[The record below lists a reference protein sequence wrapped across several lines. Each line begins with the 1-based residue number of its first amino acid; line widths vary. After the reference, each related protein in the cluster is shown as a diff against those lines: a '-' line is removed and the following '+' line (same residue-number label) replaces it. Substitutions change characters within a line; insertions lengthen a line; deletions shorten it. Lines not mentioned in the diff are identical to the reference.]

1 MTRSVKRQIACSI
14 GLIGLVGI
22 IHAHWPGNACA
33 QAPAAQ
39 SPVAQSPVAQSPV
52 AQTRPSES
60 SLPAYYYTSPSDKLA
75 QGVTAQERAAVPTL
89 PSESSLPG
97 AATLPGA
104 AKAVAAGPLPSES
117 QLPPTDKSPSDV
129 AVPDA
134 QDSLVQLL
142 AASRDRTPWLRLVEA
157 EHTAPIRA
165 LELDASGNNL
175 FTAGED
181 KVVHH
186 WKRMDRAAGGAP
198 GAEWQHH
205 AVYRWQVQRAELG
218 TILCL
223 VSQGD
228 ELLIAGAGADGQQGE
243 IVNINTKT
251 DAWLAPLVDA
261 ANGPHAPILKMKM
274 VAEIP
279 TRRLIS
285 MDQKHGISLWQQDP
299 NQGTWKHRW
308 LRKPDASQKFNYAP
322 VAISSSSNLV
332 AATDAAAWTIDF
344 TDMDSGAITK
354 QLQRNA
360 PPQSPQAFAQALQL
374 AAEHFRSSEGK
385 SYTAAELEPTIRDNS
400 GATVTCLEI
409 APQDQYVAAGDEMGF
424 LYLWNPQGQLALK
437 AVASFRGFRFQ
448 SLAFSRDG
456 RFLAAAANSV
466 KSAESIIHLWKL
478 SAGSVPTLVRELH
491 RPAAIYGIGFTRD
504 AQTLLIGNGRHIEVV
519 HTQPEQ
525 PPESIPAREKIT
537 FASQVAFA
545 AELPYRWKF
554 SIDGQQTAF
563 DGQSMQWLDT
573 TDIAWNAA
581 CDPTQHFAMGEW
593 SLTSQMDAPGAK
605 PQDWIMRGNRRIG
618 RLELDAHYQT
628 QPNSRVQKVAW
639 LKDSTSEV
647 AAIAVSL
654 SGQNDI
660 WVFALPS
667 GGQNTCP
674 LKRVFG
680 GHEGPVLSLD
690 SAPDGRY
697 LISCAQDC
705 TIRIWPLTGID
716 ALRLEPPG
724 ESSAPRSNWGFDF
737 TIADGQVLAE
747 RPYFTS
753 PLFIKGMRAGDR
765 LREISY
771 ETHQADGTLRRTT
784 MVQPAEIV
792 DFLNQPRYDVQ
803 VRFIFE
809 RAGVE
814 VPGFQSYAHWREIAS
829 QVIAADREWAVW
841 TPSGYYDASFNG
853 NSLFGWQINR
863 GLEKEPDFYRA
874 DRFQAVLERPDLLR
888 HLLTAGSIEQAAE
901 LVGNQR
907 LRFGD
912 VLQNALAVQPQV
924 KILSPAAGQVLIGPQ
939 AVIRAA
945 VVIGSGQQLASAKA
959 FVSGVVATHMKQD
972 GITTLEDGS
981 QRIELSW
988 QGHLPSDKDLQLQVL
1003 CATRDK
1009 LVGADTLRLTH
1020 QQDPNSRRKPK
1031 LFLLTAGVSQYRD
1044 SRIPSLTSGATN
1056 AQAIMQTLLAQARS
1070 IYDVMPLSLTDSSVT
1085 PNVWRSTTSLLDD
1098 QLDNIQPDDLIV
1110 LFVSGHGLV
1119 DQSTNQYYFVTAN
1132 ARYSDIVRQNYR
1144 DCLSFN
1150 ELMSWVDVP
1159 CRKIA
1164 ILDTCH
1170 SGAIQPLASDHLK
1183 TAVRNLQ
1190 GDMVLTLTASEG
1202 NQLAAEY
1209 RGAQASLFTAA
1220 LQETLQGF
1228 QDTNRNGALDWSEL
1242 VQQVRSQ
1249 VTRQSLVGSVAQF
1262 PTAGP
1267 KDLLDVIELPL
1278 VRRSPQAAAL
1288 STSPA
1293 YVVSHR
1299 KAP

>member
-1 MTRSVKRQIACSI
+1 MARSVKRQIACSV
-14 GLIGLVGI
+14 GLFGLVGI
-22 IHAHWPGNACA
+22 IHAHCPGRVC
-33 QAPAAQ
+33 AQ
-39 SPVAQSPVAQSPV
+39 SPI

-60 SLPAYYYTSPSDKLA
+60 SLPAYYYSSPSDKPA
-75 QGVTAQERAAVPTL
+75 QNPAQNEAVQDRPAAPAL
-89 PSESSLPG
+89 PSESALPG
-97 AATLPGA
+97 AVE
-104 AKAVAAGPLPSES
+104 AVADGTLPSES
-117 QLPPTDKSPSDV
+117 QLPSKGKSPSDAAAPV
-129 AVPDA
+129 A
-134 QDSLVQLL
+134 QDSLAQIL

-157 EHTAPIRA
+157 EHTAPIRV
-165 LELDASGNNL
+165 LELDESGNNL

-186 WKRMDRAAGGAP
+186 WKRGGPAP
-198 GAEWQHH
+198 GAKWQHH

-223 VSQGD
+223 ISQGD

-261 ANGPHAPILKMKM
+261 ANGPHAPILKMEI
-274 VAEIP
+274 AADIP
-279 TRRLIS
+279 TRRLVS

-308 LRKPDASQKFNYAP
+308 LRKPIASQKFNYAP
-322 VAISSSSNLV
+322 IDVSSRGNLV
-332 AATDAAAWTIDF
+332 AATDAVTWTIDF
-344 TDMDSGAITK
+344 TDIDSGAIIK

-360 PPQSPQAFAQALQL
+360 VPQSPQAFAQALQL
-374 AAEHFRSSEGK
+374 VAEHFRSTEGK
-385 SYTAAELEPTIRDNS
+385 SYTAAELEPAIRNNS

-437 AVASFRGFRFQ
+437 AVASFRGFRFE

-456 RFLAAAANSV
+456 RFLAAAANNV
-466 KSAESIIHLWKL
+466 KSDESIIHLWRL
-478 SAGSVPTLVRELH
+478 NAGSVPTLVRELQ
-491 RPAAIYGIGFTRD
+491 RPAAIYGIDFSHD
-504 AQTLLIGNGRHIEVV
+504 AQTLLIGNGRMIEIM
-519 HTQPEQ
+519 HTEQEQ
-525 PPESIPAREKIT
+525 PPVSIPAREKIT
-537 FASQVAFA
+537 LASQVAFA
-545 AELPYRWKF
+545 TELPYRWRF
-554 SIDGQQTAF
+554 NLDDRQTAF
-563 DGQSMQWLDT
+563 DGQSMQWLET
-573 TDIAWNAA
+573 ADIAWHTAA
-581 CDPTQHFAMGEW
+581 DPAQKFAMGEW
-593 SLTSQMDAPGAK
+593 SLTSQMDAPGAT

-618 RLELDAHYQT
+618 RLALDTHYQT

-647 AAIAVSL
+647 KAIAVSL

-660 WVFALPS
+660 WVFAFPPT
-667 GGQNTCP
+667 GQNICP

-690 SAPDGRY
+690 SSPDGRY

-716 ALRLEPPG
+716 ALRLDPPVEP
-724 ESSAPRSNWGFDF
+724 SAPRANWGFDF
-737 TIADGQVLAE
+737 TVVDGQVVAE
-747 RPYFTS
+747 RPHFTG
-753 PLFIKGMRAGDR
+753 PLFIKGMRPGDR

-771 ETHQADGTLRRTT
+771 ESHQADGTLRRTT
-784 MVQPAEIV
+784 IVQPEEIV
-792 DFLNQPRYDVQ
+792 AFLNQPRYDLA

-888 HLLTAGSIEQAAE
+888 HLLTTGSIEQAAE

-924 KILSPAAGQVLIGPQ
+924 EILSPVAGQALTGRQ
-939 AVIRAA
+939 ALIRAA
-945 VVIGSGQQLASAKA
+945 VTIGNGQQLVSSKA
-959 FVSGVVATHMKQD
+959 FVSGVVATHLKQE
-972 GITTLEDGS
+972 TSVTLEDGS

-1009 LVGADTLRLTH
+1009 LVGSDTLRLTH
-1020 QQDPNSRRKPK
+1020 QLDTSPARKPK

-1044 SRIPSLTSGATN
+1044 SRIPSLASGAAN
-1056 AQAIMQTLLAQARS
+1056 AQAIMETLLAQAGS
-1070 IYDVMPLSLTDSSVT
+1070 AYDVMPLSLTDSSVT
-1085 PNVWRSTTSLLDD
+1085 PNVWRSTTSQIDD
-1098 QLDNIQPDDLIV
+1098 QLRNVQPDDLIV

-1119 DQSTNQYYFVTAN
+1119 DQSTDQYYFVTAN
-1132 ARYSDIVRQNYR
+1132 ARYSDLVRQNYR
-1144 DCLSFN
+1144 DCLNFKD
-1150 ELMSWVDVP
+1150 LMSWVDVP

-1170 SGAIQPLASDHLK
+1170 SGAIQPLASDNLK

-1220 LQETLQGF
+1220 LQETLQDF
-1228 QDTNRNGALDWSEL
+1228 QDTNRNGALDWNEL

-1278 VRRSPQAAAL
+1278 VFRRADKVAL
-1288 STSPA
+1288 ANSSA
-1293 YVVSHR
+1293 LVSR
-1299 KAP
+1299 QKAP